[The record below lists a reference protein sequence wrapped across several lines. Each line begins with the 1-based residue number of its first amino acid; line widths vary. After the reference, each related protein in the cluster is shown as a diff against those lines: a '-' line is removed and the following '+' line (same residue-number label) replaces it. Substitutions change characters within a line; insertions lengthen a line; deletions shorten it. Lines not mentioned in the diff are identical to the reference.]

1 MGLSQALIS
10 AISGLNAN
18 QNSLALVSANVA
30 NAGTAGYV
38 RKTSNLVA
46 VAGTGTGISVRV
58 ANVQRELDSYVQRQ
72 LRVENSGASY
82 ATTRSTM
89 LNQLQGVYGQPG
101 TDAALET
108 VYNNFTSALQALTS
122 SPDDVAARSS
132 VISNGQ
138 LLTQQLNSMTTS
150 IQGLRENAELGISD
164 AVSQVNDAL
173 SHIAQL
179 NTQLESTTTIDAS
192 AATLLDQRDSY
203 IDKLSKLMDINV
215 IKGDQ
220 GQLTI
225 YTNSGIQLVSDKAG
239 KISFDPQGTMS
250 ATTQWSA
257 DPTVRQVGTLTLT
270 TANGSNVDL
279 IQSNAIRSGSIA
291 AYIQLRDQDLVQA
304 QSQIDALAA
313 AMSSS
318 LSDKTTAGVA
328 ATSGPQSGFD
338 LDISGLSTGNKITVN
353 YTDSLTNTAHTI
365 TLMRVDDPSVLPLSD
380 NATAASNDKV
390 YGIDFSGGMTSVYG
404 QIANA
409 IGSTGMVAS
418 NTSGT
423 TLRILNDGAG
433 NAVTVNSVTKTATMT
448 SLQSGSS
455 ELPFFTDG
463 TGIFSGAIG
472 AAGSQSVG
480 LAGRITVNGNLINDP
495 SKLIG
500 YAASVAN
507 GDSTR
512 PDFLYNQLTAAS
524 QTYSPATGVGSTNS
538 PFVGSISTFLRQV
551 VSVQGQTADAA
562 ASLKQGQD
570 VVQSSLQQRFDD
582 AAGVNIDEEMA
593 NLLSLQNSYAANA
606 RVLSAVKDMIDT
618 LMKL

>member
-46 VAGTGTGISVRV
+46 VAGSGTGISVRV
-58 ANVQRELDSYVQRQ
+58 SNVQRELDAYVQRQ

-89 LNQLQGVYGQPG
+89 LTQLQGVYGQPG
-101 TDAALET
+101 SDAALET
-108 VYNNFTSALQALTS
+108 VFNNFTSSLQALTS
-122 SPDDVAARSS
+122 SPDDAAARSS
-132 VISNGQ
+132 VISNAQ

-150 IQGLRENAELGISD
+150 IQGLRENAELGIAD

-179 NTQLESTTTIDAS
+179 NTQLEATTTLDSS
-192 AATLLDQRDSY
+192 AASMMDQRDNY

-225 YTNSGIQLVSDKAG
+225 YTNSGIQLVNDKAG

-257 DPTVRQVGTLTLT
+257 DPNVRQVGTLTLT
-270 TANGSNVDL
+270 TANGANVDL
-279 IQSNAIRSGSIA
+279 IQSHAIRSGSIA
-291 AYIQLRDQDLVQA
+291 AYLQLRDQDLVQA
-304 QSQIDALAA
+304 QSQIDAIAG
-313 AMSSS
+313 AMASS
-318 LSDKTTAGVA
+318 LSDKTTAGTAV
-328 ATSGPQSGFD
+328 TSGAQSGFD
-338 LDISGLSTGNKITVN
+338 LDISGLSAGNKITVN
-353 YTDSLTNTAHTI
+353 YTDSLTNTPHTI
-365 TLMRVDDPSVLPLSD
+365 TLMRVNDPSVLPLSD
-380 NATAASNDKV
+380 NATAAANDKV
-390 YGIDFSGGMTSVYG
+390 YGIDFSGGMTSVYA

-409 IGSTGMVAS
+409 IGSTGMVSS
-418 NTSGT
+418 NPSGT
-423 TLRILNDGAG
+423 TLRVLNDGAG
-433 NAVTVNSVTKTATMT
+433 NAVTVNSLTKTATMT

-455 ELPFFTDG
+455 EMPFFTDA
-463 TGIFSGAIG
+463 TIIYSGAIG
-472 AAGSQSVG
+472 AAGSQTVG

-495 SKLIG
+495 SKLVG
-500 YAASVAN
+500 YAPSISN

-512 PDFLYNQLTAAS
+512 PDFIYNQLTVAS
-524 QTYSPATGVGSTNS
+524 QAFSPKTGVGSSSS

-551 VSVQGQTADAA
+551 VSVQGQAADAA

-570 VVQSSLQQRFDD
+570 VVQSALQNRFDD

-593 NLLSLQNSYAANA
+593 NLLALQNSYAANA

-618 LMKL
+618 LMHL

>member
-18 QNSLALVSANVA
+18 QNALALVSANVA

-38 RKTSNLVA
+38 RKTTNLVA
-46 VAGTGTGISVRV
+46 VAGSGTGISVRV

-101 TDAALET
+101 SDAALET
-108 VYNNFTSALQALTS
+108 VYNNFTSSLQALSS

-132 VISNGQ
+132 VISNAQ

-173 SHIAQL
+173 THIAQL
-179 NTQLESTTTIDAS
+179 NTQLEATTTTDAS
-192 AATLLDQRDSY
+192 AASMMDQRDSY

-220 GQLTI
+220 GQLTV

-239 KISFDPQGTMS
+239 QISFDPQGTMS

-257 DPTVRQVGTLTLT
+257 DPNVRQVGTLTLT

-279 IQSNAIRSGSIA
+279 IQSHAIRSGSIA
-291 AYIQLRDQDLVQA
+291 AYLQLRDQDLVQA

-318 LSDKTTAGVA
+318 LSDKTTAGGAV
-328 ATSGPQSGFD
+328 TSGAQSGFD
-338 LDISGLSTGNKITVN
+338 LDMSGLSTGNKITVN

-380 NATAASNDKV
+380 SATAASNDKV

-409 IGSTGMVAS
+409 IASTGMVAS

-433 NAVTVNSVTKTATMT
+433 NAVTVNSVTKTATTT
-448 SLQSGSS
+448 SLQGGSS

-463 TGIFSGAIG
+463 TSIFSGAIG
-472 AAGSQSVG
+472 AAGAQSVG

-500 YAASVAN
+500 YSASVAN

-524 QTYSPATGVGSTNS
+524 QAYSPATGVGSTNS

-562 ASLKQGQD
+562 SSLQQGQD
-570 VVQSSLQQRFDD
+570 VVQSALQQRFDD

>member
-18 QNSLALVSANVA
+18 QSSLALVSSNVA
-30 NAGTAGYV
+30 NAGTPGYV
-38 RKTSNLVA
+38 RKTSNLVTVASSGTA
-46 VAGTGTGISVRV
+46 VSVRV
-58 ANVQRELDSYVQRQ
+58 ASVQRELDTYVQRQ
-72 LRVENSGASY
+72 LRTENSGASY
-82 ATTRSTM
+82 ATTRSQV
-89 LNQLQGVYGQPG
+89 LNQLQTVYGQPG
-101 TDAALET
+101 SDSAIET
-108 VYNNFTSALQALTS
+108 VFNNFTSSLQALTS

-173 SHIAQL
+173 ANIAQL
-179 NTQLESTTTIDAS
+179 NTQLEATTTTDAS
-192 AATLLDQRDSY
+192 AANMLDQRDSY

-220 GQLTI
+220 GQVTV
-225 YTNSGIQLVSDKAG
+225 YTNTGIQLVSDKAG
-239 KISFDPQGTMS
+239 KISFSPQGTMS

-257 DPTVRQVGTLTLT
+257 DPNVRQVGTLMLT

-279 IQSNAIRSGSIA
+279 IQSHAIRSGSIA
-291 AYIQLRDQDLVQA
+291 AYIQVRDQDLVQA
-304 QSQIDALAA
+304 QSQIDAMAG
-313 AMSSS
+313 AMASS

-328 ATSGPQSGFD
+328 ASSAGQNGFD

-365 TLMRVDDPSVLPLSD
+365 TLMRVDDPSVLPLPD
-380 NATAASNDKV
+380 TATANANDKV
-390 YGIDFSGGMTSVYG
+390 YGIDFSSGMTSVYG

-418 NTSGT
+418 NTTGT
-423 TLRILNDGAG
+423 TLRVLNDGPG
-433 NAVTVNSVTKTATMT
+433 NAVTVNSLTKTATVT
-448 SLQSGSS
+448 SLQGGSG
-455 ELPFFTDG
+455 ELPFFNDG
-463 TGIFSGAIG
+463 TSSYTGAIT
-472 AAGSQSVG
+472 AAGSQTVG
-480 LAGRITVNGNLINDP
+480 LAGRITVNGNLIADP
-495 SKLIG
+495 SKLVG

-512 PDFLYNQLTAAS
+512 PDFIYNQLTNAS
-524 QTYSPATGVGSTNS
+524 QQYSPSTGVGSTNS
-538 PFVGSISTFLRQV
+538 PFTGSISTYLRQV

-582 AAGVNIDEEMA
+582 AAGVNIDQEMA
-593 NLLSLQNSYAANA
+593 NLLALQNSYAANA

-618 LMKL
+618 LMQL